1 MNILVISNST
11 IVKELIKLV
20 IQENNFN
27 AEFKNSAKNADNIN
41 YTTVFLDD
49 TVNNLEEQVEFIK
62 SKLGGEL
69 VLISSKKDNEIENID
84 KILRKPFLP
93 NDIKEILNSCRNE
106 EQKEIKTNILD
117 PEEIAKIKELMGIEE
132 TSESIEYE
140 KSYIL
145 MLEDKAT
152 LKVKNKKAKKLLYEL
167 SSLGKKELKKLLKDA
182 NITIKI
188 KYKAEDE

>member
-1 MNILVISNST
+1 MQNLKIVQKMQIISIIL
-11 IVKELIKLV
+11 
-20 IQENNFN
+20 
-27 AEFKNSAKNADNIN
+27 
-41 YTTVFLDD
+41 
-49 TVNNLEEQVEFIK
+49 

-106 EQKEIKTNILD
+106 EQKKIKTNILD

>member
-49 TVNNLEEQVEFIK
+49 TVNNLKEQVEFIK

-106 EQKEIKTNILD
+106 EQKKIKTNILD